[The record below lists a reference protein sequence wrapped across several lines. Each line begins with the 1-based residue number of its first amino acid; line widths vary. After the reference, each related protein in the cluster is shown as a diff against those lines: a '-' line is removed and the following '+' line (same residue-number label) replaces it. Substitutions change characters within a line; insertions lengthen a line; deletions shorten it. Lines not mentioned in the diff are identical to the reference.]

1 MMSFF
6 DTPLKRLY
14 SFSISNFPVKLKH
27 HTASGNSDGAPKL
40 SNNLSVIFFYFTIFL
55 LLLIV
60 LSRNVLLFQNK

>member
-27 HTASGNSDGAPKL
+27 HTASGNSNGAPKL
-40 SNNLSVIFFYFTIFL
+40 CNNLSVIFFFL
-55 LLLIV
+55 PFFVFFFNCAI
-60 LSRNVLLFQNK
+60 